1 MIAMRFFL
9 AVAVTSSIAV
19 LLVTPPSREI
29 RMEETLHQRIDRW
42 IAQHG
47 LNLYG
52 DPPDTMYTGG
62 SPLFDERTGIFKN
75 RYEYILER
83 HPELRDDGPRTR

>member
-1 MIAMRFFL
+1 MFAIRFFL

-19 LLVTPPSREI
+19 LLVTPPPREI

-42 IAQHG
+42 IARRG

-52 DPPDTMYTGG
+52 DPSDTMYTGG
-62 SPLFDERTGIFKN
+62 SPLFDERTGVLKD

-83 HPELRDDGPRTR
+83 HPELRDDGSRTR

>member
-1 MIAMRFFL
+1 MFALRFFL
-9 AVAVTSSIAV
+9 AAASTSAIAV
-19 LLVTPPSREI
+19 LLIAPPPEN
-29 RMEETLHQRIDRW
+29 RMKETLHQRIDRW
-42 IAQHG
+42 IASRG

-62 SPLFDERTGIFKN
+62 SPLFDERTGILED
-75 RYEYILER
+75 RYDYILKQ